1 MITSSASDPAF
12 NFLSHSQQLP
22 RLSFPSSMQFAP
34 SRQQSPQPGAS
45 YGWPKDSTNQN
56 QFNWE
61 LFDQPTQGYLSPDSL
76 SGDDNFHIRSSSSDS
91 SYSVPTEEGIN
102 VLEAQYRN
110 ISDMNHVKVE
120 DMAATSNM
128 DMPMNTYTRKR
139 PRSDL
144 ENSEFQSAN
153 PYNVAPSI
161 TIPSSPVKEDDDDD
175 KEFGSTDKINRIAH
189 NAIERRYR
197 NNINDCLSDLK
208 NAVPALKFAKVKDN
222 TIDDAQSTVDQGN
235 EQEEELIDGV
245 PVATKLNKATIL
257 RKATEYIVHLKATIE
272 QSESEN
278 KALQNLILQLPRGGE
293 VVSYYRMQ
301 KQQFEAYE
309 QERMAYDRQMA
320 HERKQREKREARRKS
335 KMIRRG
341 QLTEPVVKSRTSS
354 TSSSSSSS
362 QTFMVLFLGM
372 TFFSNSNYLQPA
384 HNMSS
389 VPHDT
394 ASSSMMYAS
403 KGFDFWYVN
412 VFLVAPTSQTKPIS
426 NLQNF
431 FFRSLLRMFLILFAI
446 YSICKTIFNS
456 NFRSRKCK
464 SLDVQRSERLC
475 TCE

>member
-1 MITSSASDPAF
+1 
-12 NFLSHSQQLP
+12 
-22 RLSFPSSMQFAP
+22 MQFAP
-34 SRQQSPQPGAS
+34 SRQQSPQHGAS
-45 YGWPKDSTNQN
+45 FGWPKDSTNQN
-56 QFNWE
+56 QFNWDM
-61 LFDQPTQGYLSPDSL
+61 FDQPTQGYLSPDSL
-76 SGDDNFHIRSSSSDS
+76 SGDDRFHMRSSSTDS

-110 ISDMNHVKVE
+110 ISDLNNVKVE
-120 DMAATSNM
+120 DMAAPTNLNIS
-128 DMPMNTYTRKR
+128 MNAFTRKR

-144 ENSEFQSAN
+144 ENSDFQSAN

-161 TIPSSPVKEDDDDD
+161 TIPSSPVSGLIGALPNNGCHSAPMTPTQPITPPNEVSYSMLVQDALACFQPRPSLREREQEEEDD
-175 KEFGSTDKINRIAH
+175 KEYGSSDKINRIAH

-222 TIDDAQSTVDQGN
+222 TIDDAQSNIEQGN

-293 VVSYYRMQ
+293 VVSYYRLQ

-341 QLTEPVVKSRTSS
+341 QLTEPMVKSRTSS

-389 VPHDT
+389 VAHDNG
-394 ASSSMMYAS
+394 SSSMMYAS
-403 KGFDFWYVN
+403 KGFDFWYY
-412 VFLVAPTSQTKPIS
+412 LQD
-426 NLQNF
+426 NLQQQQISIKEMQE
-431 FFRSLLRMFLILFAI
+431 RRCTTIRATLLYL
-446 YSICKTIFNS
+446 
-456 NFRSRKCK
+456 
-464 SLDVQRSERLC
+464 
-475 TCE
+475 